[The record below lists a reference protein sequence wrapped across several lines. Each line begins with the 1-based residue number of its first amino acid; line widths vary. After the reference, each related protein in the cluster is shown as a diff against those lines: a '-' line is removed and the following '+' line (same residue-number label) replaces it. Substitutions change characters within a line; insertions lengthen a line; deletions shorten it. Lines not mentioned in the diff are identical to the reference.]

1 MKKFFVMLLTLIMGI
16 GCIGFIGCGDS
27 EGKTLNVYTNAG
39 FAPYEYVNEKGEVV
53 GVDIDIMKEVGEVLG
68 YKVVIKDIDFNQILV
83 EVAKDE
89 YAVGAA
95 GMTKRP
101 DRDEVALAT
110 NIYATSVQ
118 YVIVPTGTFGEADL
132 VDGKLPLEK
141 LATLSKK
148 AIGVQEGTT
157 GNWLIDDAIA
167 GYDSVD
173 ETTGDTIHTTGEL
186 EGTGNSS
193 FLYANAIIA
202 SNDIGISLGAVVIDK
217 LPAQSIAAASNGTLE
232 AIELNAD
239 PESYVIYCNKNA
251 TSLVADIN
259 KVLDAM
265 ISGGV
270 IDYYTLKH
278 SGGIVG

>member
-39 FAPYEYVNEKGEVV
+39 FAPYEYVNENGQVV

-132 VDGKLPLEK
+132 VDGKPEYKITSVLFHINLQSIDVSFIREQLSPLSY
-141 LATLSKK
+141 LLNTDIRPTSY
-148 AIGVQEGTT
+148 I
-157 GNWLIDDAIA
+157 
-167 GYDSVD
+167 
-173 ETTGDTIHTTGEL
+173 TIRFFISASLTS
-186 EGTGNSS
+186 NSS
-193 FLYANAIIA
+193 
-202 SNDIGISLGAVVIDK
+202 
-217 LPAQSIAAASNGTLE
+217 
-232 AIELNAD
+232 
-239 PESYVIYCNKNA
+239 
-251 TSLVADIN
+251 
-259 KVLDAM
+259 
-265 ISGGV
+265 
-270 IDYYTLKH
+270 
-278 SGGIVG
+278 